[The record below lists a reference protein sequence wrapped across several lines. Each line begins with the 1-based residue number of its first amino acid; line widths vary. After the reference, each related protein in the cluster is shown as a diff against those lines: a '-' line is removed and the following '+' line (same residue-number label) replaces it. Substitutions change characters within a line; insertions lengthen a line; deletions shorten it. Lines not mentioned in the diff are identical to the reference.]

1 MIKNCCKKCGSEKFI
16 KNGFVRGLQ
25 RYRCRECRCN
35 FTYTKRRGIHPALR
49 ALSIVLY
56 GMCGVSMYKIAKL
69 LGVSDVAVLK
79 WIRKEENL
87 IEEALSHAESKIALI
102 DKNVAFCEWKKK
114 KVWVW
119 RAIDGVSRRP
129 LGWELGTR
137 GDSCCKRLMSVTWE
151 G

>member
-49 ALSIVLY
+49 ALGIVLY

-69 LGVSDVAVLK
+69 FGVSDVAVLK
-79 WIRKEENL
+79 WIRKEANL
-87 IEEALSHAESKIALI
+87 IEDVPSHAESKIVIIDEMWHFVNGKKRKFGSGEPLTAYHVDLSDGNWAL
-102 DKNVAFCEWKKK
+102 VAIHAAK
-114 KVWVW
+114 
-119 RAIDGVSRRP
+119 G
-129 LGWELGTR
+129 
-137 GDSCCKRLMSVTWE
+137 
-151 G
+151 